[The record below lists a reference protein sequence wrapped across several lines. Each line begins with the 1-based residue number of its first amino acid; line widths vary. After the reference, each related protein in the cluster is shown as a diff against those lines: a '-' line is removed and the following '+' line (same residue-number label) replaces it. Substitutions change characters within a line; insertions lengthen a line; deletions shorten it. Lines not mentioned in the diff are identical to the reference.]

1 MNIRFIDRRCASI
14 TVLAIAALP
23 ALSFHVGVARAQA
36 STAPAPSTSP
46 TASPS
51 ASPSALLPAS
61 PPSSAISPRPPA
73 PYRSA
78 MEGYQPY
85 TDEKIIDWKQ
95 ANDSTGR
102 IGGWREYAKEAQQ
115 TDTRGAG
122 SMPAPDAKPAS
133 DAKPVKP

>member
-1 MNIRFIDRRCASI
+1 MNIRFIDRRHARRI
-14 TVLAIAALP
+14 VLAIATMPALP
-23 ALSFHVGVARAQA
+23 FYVGMVHAQT
-36 STAPAPSTSP
+36 STAPATST
-46 TASPS
+46 SPS
-51 ASPSALLPAS
+51 ASPSTLLPAP
-61 PPSSAISPRPPA
+61 PPSPAISPRPAA

-115 TDTRGAG
+115 TDARGAG
-122 SMPAPDAKPAS
+122 SKPAPDAKPVS

>member
-14 TVLAIAALP
+14 AVLAIAALP
-23 ALSFHVGVARAQA
+23 FYVGVAHAQT
-36 STAPAPSTSP
+36 STAPAPSTSPTSP

-85 TDEKIIDWKQ
+85 TDEKLIDWKQ

>member
-23 ALSFHVGVARAQA
+23 FYVGVAHAQT

-51 ASPSALLPAS
+51 ALLTAS